1 AFVATTK
8 YKSDDGCVRRAEG
21 RLRYSSISIGARQDF
36 LRRTTHPVTCVN
48 WNEATSIWRASHT
61 YRLPSERKAT
71 VAVDA
76 FAPNPWGL
84 YNIRGNVF
92 EWMASCWTGS
102 MSDFQSQASH
112 PLEIVIATCS
122 AGTTALSSH
131 DLRVALGLLQV
142 SGRTCWLALRQ
153 NARLSVWNAA

>member
-1 AFVATTK
+1 MIGASRVPK
-8 YKSDDGCVRRAEG
+8 EG
-21 RLRYSSISIGARQDF
+21 MRYSSISIGARQDF

-84 YNIRGNVF
+84 YNIRGNVLV
-92 EWMASCWTGS
+92 AGRDQCRTSS
-102 MSDFQSQASH
+102 RRQATH
-112 PLEIVIATCS
+112 
-122 AGTTALSSH
+122 
-131 DLRVALGLLQV
+131 
-142 SGRTCWLALRQ
+142 W
-153 NARLSVWNAA
+153 RL